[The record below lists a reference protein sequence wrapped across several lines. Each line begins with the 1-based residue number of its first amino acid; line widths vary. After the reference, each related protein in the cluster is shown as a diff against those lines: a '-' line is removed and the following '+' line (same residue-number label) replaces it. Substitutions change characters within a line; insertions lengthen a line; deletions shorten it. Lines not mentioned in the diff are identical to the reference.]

1 MSCVMQDG
9 LGLSRNSKPTLVQW
23 LWNCSKPRNLA
34 HTLDPNSGAF
44 EDDGFPWVFPSGES
58 VRMNVQKIQVSLHY
72 NRQLLCLS
80 CLGYLLNFFALFYTC
95 WIASMNVLYTK
106 TIQNYPKLLCVLWP
120 ALIPATDERNTSR
133 PWIGAVETWNSW
145 NCLRKHGET
154 WGRIGLGICWGYVP
168 KQAKKCKNVFWHFK
182 LSECQLPARLCSG
195 YFKASFEVQ
204 PPLHIHT
211 ESYLHTRNL
220 HLSFM
225 CLFLVSWWGHKYDFV
240 SLPCCLVKTWIEQTS
255 DFVYPKVQCKP
266 LEPQNFPGMTL
277 ECKQDSGAKSD
288 TCFKCLSVAI
298 HFARHLQVTP
308 VPGLARRTP
317 IPSPSNAAPK
327 HLRSNSGWVAI
338 FFGTYR

>member
-1 MSCVMQDG
+1 MMAFHG
-9 LGLSRNSKPTLVQW
+9 FFHLVSLYEW
-23 LWNCSKPRNLA
+23 MCK
-34 HTLDPNSGAF
+34 
-44 EDDGFPWVFPSGES
+44 
-58 VRMNVQKIQVSLHY
+58 KIQVSLHY

-80 CLGYLLNFFALFYTC
+80 CLGYLLNLFALFYTC

-106 TIQNYPKLLCVLWP
+106 TIQNYPKLLCVSVARTHSSHRRKEHIPPLDWCGGDLEQLELSP
-120 ALIPATDERNTSR
+120 EAWGNMRKDRAGDMLGIRSQTGKKNAKMYSDISNSVNVNCQRGFALGTSR
-133 PWIGAVETWNSW
+133 HPLRFNLPCTFTPNHTFTRETCTFPS
-145 NCLRKHGET
+145 C
-154 WGRIGLGICWGYVP
+154 
-168 KQAKKCKNVFWHFK
+168 AF
-182 LSECQLPARLCSG
+182 
-195 YFKASFEVQ
+195 
-204 PPLHIHT
+204 
-211 ESYLHTRNL
+211 
-220 HLSFM
+220 
-225 CLFLVSWWGHKYDFV
+225 FLVSWWGHKYDFV

>member
-1 MSCVMQDG
+1 MSVM
-9 LGLSRNSKPTLVQW
+9 SRLP
-23 LWNCSKPRNLA
+23 
-34 HTLDPNSGAF
+34 F
-44 EDDGFPWVFPSGES
+44 ESFCPF
-58 VRMNVQKIQVSLHY
+58 LH
-72 NRQLLCLS
+72 
-80 CLGYLLNFFALFYTC
+80 LLNSQHECPIY
-95 WIASMNVLYTK
+95 
-106 TIQNYPKLLCVLWP
+106 QNYPKLLCVLWP

-182 LSECQLPARLCSG
+182 ISECQLPTRLCSG

-240 SLPCCLVKTWIEQTS
+240 PLPCCLVKTWIEQTS

-288 TCFKCLSVAI
+288 TCF
-298 HFARHLQVTP
+298 RMP
-308 VPGLARRTP
+308 VSGYSFRSALAGHSRAGLGPA
-317 IPSPSNAAPK
+317 
-327 HLRSNSGWVAI
+327 HSNSEPKQCSTQTPQVQFWMGCRLFRHIQVDSAQGGQRKFPVGSRVLI
-338 FFGTYR
+338 